1 LYTVYEYETPLAD
14 PPVQAIDIWPAVPE
28 AVAVTVPKG
37 LMVVIE
43 ADVALVNVEAPAVA
57 VTVKV
62 YELAVLSVKVK
73 VTEVLLAA
81 DVL

>member
-1 LYTVYEYETPLAD
+1 MTAAL
-14 PPVQAIDIWPAVPE
+14 
-28 AVAVTVPKG
+28 
-37 LMVVIE
+37 
-43 ADVALVNVEAPAVA
+43 VALVKVEVPLVA

-62 YELAVLSVKVK
+62 YELEALSVKVK